1 MTDAT
6 ATGHHQAGIALE
18 YDLDAPP
25 QKVWRA
31 ISVPELRDAWLPGG
45 ALAEPDPVA
54 VRPGEEIR
62 YRMREDAPPFLEST
76 VTFRV
81 APNATGGTRLRIIH
95 ELDDA
100 RLARVTRAAANGN
113 SPARALAA

>member
-6 ATGHHQAGIALE
+6 ATGHDHAGVELE

-31 ISVPELRDAWLPGG
+31 LSVPELLDAWLPGG
-45 ALAEPDPVA
+45 ALAEPDPVT

-76 VTFRV
+76 VTFRI
-81 APNATGGTRLRIIH
+81 APNAAGGTRLRIVH
-95 ELDDA
+95 ELDDG
-100 RLARVTRAAANGN
+100 RLACMTRAAANGN
-113 SPARALAA
+113 SPAHALAA

>member
-1 MTDAT
+1 MTDAA
-6 ATGHHQAGIALE
+6 ATGHRDAEVELE
-18 YDLDAPP
+18 YDLDATP

-31 ISVPELRDAWLPGG
+31 LSVPELLDAWLPPG

-62 YRMREDAPPFLEST
+62 YRMREDSPPFLEST
-76 VTFRV
+76 VTFLV
-81 APNATGGTRLRIIH
+81 APNAAGGTRLRIIH
-95 ELDDA
+95 ALDDA
-100 RLARVTRAAANGN
+100 RLARMTRAAANGN